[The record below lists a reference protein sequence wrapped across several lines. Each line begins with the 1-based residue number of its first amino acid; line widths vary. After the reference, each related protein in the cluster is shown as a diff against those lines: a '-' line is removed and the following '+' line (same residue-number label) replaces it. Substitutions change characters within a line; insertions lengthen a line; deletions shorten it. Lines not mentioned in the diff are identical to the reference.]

1 VYSVIEFLSL
11 LINVHTYEAYIWCTV
26 HTNVGASYIKPE
38 VVFDE
43 ADGRGIIDDHVMSEN
58 KKAVCRVHGA

>member
-1 VYSVIEFLSL
+1 MCVC
-11 LINVHTYEAYIWCTV
+11 A
-26 HTNVGASYIKPE
+26 GASYINPE

-43 ADGRGIIDDHVMSEN
+43 QDGRGIIDDHVMSEN